1 MDSEDLLCIR
11 YKNTFSTNAVTFLPS
26 ISSDIY
32 ETILLFPGFKAK
44 SFQTYTEKIGTIK
57 KTGAIIG
64 CIKIL
69 DTLI

>member
-32 ETILLFPGFKAK
+32 ETILWFPGFKAK
-44 SFQTYTEKIGTIK
+44 SF
-57 KTGAIIG
+57 
-64 CIKIL
+64 
-69 DTLI
+69 